1 MSSNLKS
8 TATIKFNIFR
18 SDLILDIRHKLQYF
32 LEFTTKN
39 NLIAQIKR
47 FENIN
52 KDKKIEIKKRKK
64 KKFKSFDTKNFKNSK
79 NLKHKLKDNNK
90 NDQKRNS
97 KSNIDKDNLNR
108 ILVDEKS
115 RLFR

>member
-8 TATIKFNIFR
+8 TITIKLNIFR
-18 SDLILDIRHKLQYF
+18 SNLISNIRYKFQYF

-39 NLIAQIKR
+39 DLVAQIKY
-47 FENIN
+47 FENTN
-52 KDKKIEIKKRKK
+52 KNKKIEIKKRKK
-64 KKFKSFDTKNFKNSK
+64 KKFKNFDTKNFKNSK
-79 NLKHKLKDNNK
+79 NFKHKFKNNNK
-90 NDQKRNS
+90 SDQKKNS
-97 KSNIDKDNLNR
+97 KNNIDKDNFNR